1 MKKLIISLLC
11 FGGLLFGGV
20 INPQSSH
27 AAAYSLKV
35 FPKVLRHTWYHYDG
49 HGRYD
54 QITFGYKHYR
64 MHNFYEKWDVY
75 NGKIHYRNLKATR
88 ISHHPNWTFATP
100 VYYHR
105 MHWTNIYGWNQGAG
119 DGDYYGVKI
128 RRYHGHRVR
137 VMSEAG
143 GADIWTDSHYYATR
157 KVAKALGNK
166 HFPGVLYYPKI

>member
-20 INPQSSH
+20 INPQSAH
-27 AAAYSLKV
+27 AATYSLKV

-64 MHNFYEKWDVY
+64 MRNFYGKWDVY

-100 VYYHR
+100 AYYHR
-105 MHWTNIYGWNQGAG
+105 MHWTNIYGWNQGVG
-119 DGDYYGVKI
+119 DGAYYGVKI

-137 VMSEAG
+137 VMSEAA

>member
-20 INPQSSH
+20 INPQSAH
-27 AAAYSLKV
+27 AATYSLKV

-54 QITFGYKHYR
+54 QIKFGYKHYR
-64 MHNFYEKWDVY
+64 MRNFYEKWYVY

-105 MHWTNIYGWNQGAG
+105 MHWTNIYGWNEGVG
-119 DGDYYGVKI
+119 DGAYYGVKI

-137 VMSEAG
+137 VMSEAS